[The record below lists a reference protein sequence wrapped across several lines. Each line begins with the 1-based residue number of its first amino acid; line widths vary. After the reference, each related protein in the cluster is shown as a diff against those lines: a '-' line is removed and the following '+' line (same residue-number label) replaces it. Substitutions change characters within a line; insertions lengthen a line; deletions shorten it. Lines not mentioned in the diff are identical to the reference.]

1 MSEKDRKN
9 IMVAAGKL
17 QTSIRDIQSLPQNRR
32 VLTESRD
39 AKQKRT

>member
-9 IMVAAGKL
+9 IRVSAGKL
-17 QTSIRDIQSLPQNRR
+17 QISIRDIQSLPQSRR
-32 VLTESRD
+32 VLMESRD